1 MYSLEE
7 KKVEVQKI
15 IDNVRGWLSTHGHR
29 SKEPWPQH
37 EIDIKT
43 RRMDV
48 MKEIRDDLTKAIER
62 RSAA

>member
-7 KKVEVQKI
+7 KRAEVQKI
-15 IDNVRGWLSTHGHR
+15 IDNVRGWLSSHGPG
-29 SKEPWPQH
+29 SKEAWPQH